1 MRGGLEELEMIRP
14 SESDDE
20 PDELVE
26 SVAEPA
32 SACALR
38 LLLGEWRE
46 PRAPESLQ
54 FRVVNSFRLQL
65 SREERV
71 MNCCPKCRREFAP
84 QYKFCPVDGLPL
96 APEFYIAPPESSM
109 ADELFA
115 EEISL
120 QDEPAFVGAN
130 GGSKEKARK
139 IAAAV
144 SVGDRARVR
153 AAFHLTL
160 LEEAGLFSRLSAEV
174 REVARE
180 SQLTWPELKRDP
192 RGFVRRGFIVYAQAL
207 RRFFAQPNVAYGV
220 LTGFVVALSIVGAA
234 IVFERLHKGQSELA
248 ANRVNDELELIDW
261 VTPIPEAEKKLE
273 DGAAGVN
280 GRGAG
285 GGSNPKREKP
295 GGGGGGGAH
304 ELKPHSRG
312 KLPPPTLLP
321 QINAPSPKPPTI
333 KNPSL
338 LLPSTIQVDPLL
350 VQNDPR
356 LLPFG
361 DPKSQSTEL
370 SAGPG
375 DGGGIGD
382 GQGGGIGSG
391 NGTGYGPGEDFNTG
405 GRRAKLGG
413 GGSTNG
419 DGGIGNRVMKIQEVT
434 RKAQIISRP
443 EPQYTEDARK
453 NSVTGEVMLRAVLS
467 ADGRVTNI
475 QPMKRLPDGLTEK
488 AIAAARLIR
497 FAPAEKDGRAV
508 SQYVTLVYNFNIY

>member
-1 MRGGLEELEMIRP
+1 MRDGWEELEMIRP
-14 SESDDE
+14 SESGDE
-20 PDELVE
+20 LDELVE
-26 SVAEPA
+26 SAADPA
-32 SACALR
+32 SAGALR

-71 MNCCPKCRREFAP
+71 MNRCPKCRREFAP

-96 APEFYIAPPESSM
+96 APEFYLAPPEIFA
-109 ADELFA
+109 ADDAFA

-120 QDEPAFVGAN
+120 QDEPAYVGSN
-130 GGSKEKARK
+130 GGAKEKTRK
-139 IAAAV
+139 IAAAA
-144 SVGDRARVR
+144 SVGDRGRAR
-153 AAFHLTL
+153 AAFPVTL

-192 RGFVRRGFIVYAQAL
+192 RGFLRRGLTAYAHAL

-220 LTGFVVALSIVGAA
+220 LTGFVVVLSIAGAA

-285 GGSNPKREKP
+285 GGSNLKQEKP
-295 GGGGGGGAH
+295 GGGGGGGDH
-304 ELKPHSRG
+304 DPKPANLG

-321 QINAPSPKPPTI
+321 QINAPSPKPPVI

-338 LLPSTIQVDPLL
+338 VVPATIQVDPLL

-361 DPKSQSTEL
+361 DPKSQATEL

-375 DGGGIGD
+375 DGGGSGD
-382 GQGGGIGSG
+382 GPGGGIGPGS
-391 NGTGYGPGEDFNTG
+391 GTGYGPGHDFNTG
-405 GRRAKLGG
+405 GGRAKVGG
-413 GGSTNG
+413 PDPGGVGGSSH
-419 DGGIGNRVMKIQEVT
+419 RVMKVQEVT
-434 RKAQIISRP
+434 RKAQIITRP

-488 AIAAARLIR
+488 AMAAARLIK
-497 FAPAEKDGRAV
+497 FTPAEKDGRAV

>member
-1 MRGGLEELEMIRP
+1 LEELEMMSLP
-14 SESDDE
+14 ESGDE
-20 PDELVE
+20 LDELVE
-26 SVAEPA
+26 SVADPA

-46 PRAPESLQ
+46 PLAPESLQ

-65 SREERV
+65 GREEDEV
-71 MNCCPKCRREFAP
+71 MNRCPKCRREFAP

-96 APEFYIAPPESSM
+96 APGFYIAPPEIFA
-109 ADELFA
+109 ADDPFA
-115 EEISL
+115 AEISL
-120 QDEPAFVGAN
+120 QDEPAFVGSN
-130 GGSKEKARK
+130 GGSSKEKARK

-144 SVGDRARVR
+144 SIGDRERAR
-153 AAFHLTL
+153 ATFHLTF

-180 SQLTWPELKRDP
+180 SQLSWPELKRDP
-192 RGFVRRGFIVYAQAL
+192 RGFLRRGLNAYAHAL
-207 RRFFAQPNVAYGV
+207 HRFFAQPNVAYGV
-220 LTGFVVALSIVGAA
+220 LTGFVVVLSIVGAA
-234 IVFERLHKGQSELA
+234 LMLERLRGHSGSA
-248 ANRVNDELELIDW
+248 AHHVNDELELIDW
-261 VTPIPEAEKKLE
+261 VTLIPEAEKKLE

-280 GRGAG
+280 RRGTG

-295 GGGGGGGAH
+295 GGGGGGGAR
-304 ELKPHSRG
+304 ELKPASRG
-312 KLPPPTLLP
+312 KLPTPTLLP

-338 LLPSTIQVDPLL
+338 PVPATIRVDPLL

-356 LLPFG
+356 LLPYG

-382 GQGGGIGSG
+382 GTGGGIGPG
-391 NGTGYGPGEDFNTG
+391 NGTGYGPGREFNTG
-405 GRRAKLGG
+405 GGPAKVGG
-413 GGSTNG
+413 PDPGGAGASSH
-419 DGGIGNRVMKIQEVT
+419 RPLKIQEVT
-434 RKAQIISRP
+434 RKAQIVSRP
-443 EPQYTEDARK
+443 EPQYTEEARK

-488 AIAAARLIR
+488 AIAAARLIK
-497 FAPAEKDGRAV
+497 FTPAEKDGRAV